1 MNIKYKNF
9 IFNGLTYGVI
19 FFLLSFI
26 CYYAFNFPLK
36 KAALY
41 SVPIGLFALIINGL
55 IQSRFTKSSKTLKA
69 IIISLEDFETL
80 KIEAPANHTIDDH
93 LISGKLF
100 LTDKRLVFISHQQE
114 EYYWLLTNL
123 HSFKCYGSIFNAGG
137 EFILTDNSKN
147 KLVFEVDEIKI
158 WKKAMTNVLQ

>member
-9 IFNGLTYGVI
+9 IFNGLTYGII

-26 CYYAFNFPLK
+26 SYYTFNFPLK

-41 SVPIGLFALIINGL
+41 
-55 IQSRFTKSSKTLKA
+55 LKA

-80 KIEAPANHTIDDH
+80 KMEAPANHTIDDQ

-123 HSFKCYGSIFNAGG
+123 HSLKCYGSIFNAGG

-158 WKKAMTNVLQ
+158 WKKAMTNALS